1 MQKKEVTRD
10 EYLLMI
16 REHPRYRT
24 PGRGKKET
32 VPPAPSMGPDRGLGA
47 GQRQIGKH
55 GKQYSVPFGE
65 FELFVSP
72 QGDLKACPVRSNRL
86 DPYNRSQENVDAG
99 ADIGSIRDLRVQAL
113 IDKGFLWVDQPGAP
127 PDWFEK
133 CADEAMARRAK
144 QKELRA
150 NARKTTD
157 PHLKQAAAS
166 GAIISQVIVDALK
179 EQLRGES
186 KTKAVSG
193 QAPRNP

>member
-1 MQKKEVTRD
+1 MKKEVTRD
-10 EYLLMI
+10 DYVQML
-16 REHPRYRT
+16 REHPRYKT
-24 PGRGKKET
+24 PGRSKVGT

-47 GQRQIGKH
+47 GQRQIGKD
-55 GKQYSVPFGE
+55 GKLYSVPFGE

-86 DPYNRSQENVDAG
+86 NPYDHSTQNVDAG
-99 ADIGSIRDLRVQAL
+99 ADVGAIRDIRVQAL
-113 IDKGFLWVDQPGAP
+113 INKGFIWVDQPGAP
-127 PDWFEK
+127 SDWFEK
-133 CADEAMARRAK
+133 CADEAMSRRAA

-179 EQLRGES
+179 EQLSGQS

-193 QAPRNP
+193 QAPRSP